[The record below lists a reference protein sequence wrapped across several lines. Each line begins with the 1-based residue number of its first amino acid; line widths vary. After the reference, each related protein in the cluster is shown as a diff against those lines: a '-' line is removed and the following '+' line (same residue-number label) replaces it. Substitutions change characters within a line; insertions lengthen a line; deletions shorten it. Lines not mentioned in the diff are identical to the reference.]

1 MYTKLKSLLLP
12 KFNLSDKKLTLLYR
26 ASRDGFQADNFHA
39 NCDNKAITLTI
50 VKTKTG
56 QIFGGYTKA
65 KWNSNYEN
73 YQNDENAF
81 IFSLINNYHKP
92 LIFSRN
98 SNNYSSYNNTSSN
111 RSIYCNSNYGPGFG
125 SGPDFRISN
134 CSNENTNS
142 SSILGHT
149 YTHSDLSNGY
159 ISKETI
165 LAGSPNFKVA
175 EIEVFQID

>member
-1 MYTKLKSLLLP
+1 MP

-26 ASRDGFQADNFHA
+26 ASRDGFQAASFHA
-39 NCDNKAITLTI
+39 KCDNKEKTLTI
-50 VKTKTG
+50 VNAKSG
-56 QIFGGYTKA
+56 QIFGGYTNA
-65 KWNSNYEN
+65 KWNSQYQN
-73 YQNDENAF
+73 YQSDQNAF
-81 IFSLINNYHKP
+81 IFSLVNNNHKP
-92 LIFSRN
+92 LIFGLN
-98 SNNYSSYNNTSSN
+98 QNYIEYYNNNYNYA
-111 RSIYCNSNYGPGFG
+111 IYCSSDFGPGFG

-159 ISKETI
+159 INRETI